1 MNTVLPSVSGTA
13 EEGKTLSASTGTW
26 SGSPTSYA
34 YQWEDC
40 NALGEGCSSVSG
52 AMASSYKLA
61 AGDVG
66 HTVRVVVSATNE
78 GGSTPASSAATAVVV
93 SPPPPV
99 VPVNTVL
106 PSVSGT
112 AEEGKT
118 LSAST
123 GTWSGSPTSYAY
135 QWEDCNALGE
145 GCSSVSGAMASSY
158 KLAAGDVG
166 HTVRVVV
173 SATNEGGSTP
183 ASSAATAVV
192 VSPPPPVVPV
202 NTVLP
207 SVSGT
212 AEEGKT
218 LSASTGTWSG
228 SPTSYAYQW
237 EDCNALGE
245 GCSSV
250 SGAMASSYKL
260 AAGDV
265 GHTVR
270 VVVSA
275 TNEGGSTPASSAAT
289 AVVVSPPPPVVPV
302 NTVLPSVSGTAEEGK
317 TLSASTGTWSGSPT
331 SYAYQWED
339 CNALGEGCSSVSG
352 AMASSY
358 KLAAGDVGH
367 TVRVVVSATNEGGST
382 PASSAATA
390 VVVSPPPPVV
400 PVNTVL
406 PSVSGTAEEGKTL
419 SASTGTWSGSP
430 TSYAYQWEDCNALG
444 EGCLSISGSTT
455 ASLKLTALNV
465 GDTVRVSVTATNL
478 EGFASATSAATP
490 VIKAVPPPP
499 PSEPV
504 VLIGV
509 KTAHHHGGD
518 AKTEE
523 ITPVKFEAKKSGT
536 VEEICFETAGY
547 LYSPSET
554 SLVLG
559 IQEDIGGK
567 PGKVL
572 GEGTYI
578 GTLGTNSEAKVTG
591 LKVPVT
597 KGKIYFLSFL
607 NLGGSITYWYE
618 KTETI
623 IYSQHHKKL
632 EEGPPEKYEW
642 KEEAEEAP
650 IGIWAKGT
658 ET

>member
-1 MNTVLPSVSGTA
+1 LGKGGTLYYRDYA
-13 EEGKTLSASTGTW
+13 KGTCASETSSQVGLTALASTWKTG
-26 SGSPTSYA
+26 TSYK
-34 YQWEDC
+34 DC
-40 NALGEGCSSVSG
+40 PASVYVTAAAPPSPPVNTALPVVSG
-52 AMASSYKLA
+52 A
-61 AGDVG
+61 D
-66 HTVRVVVSATNE
+66 E
-78 GGSTPASSAATAVVV
+78 EGSTLTSTAGV
-93 SPPPPV
+93 
-99 VPVNTVL
+99 
-106 PSVSGT
+106 
-112 AEEGKT
+112 
-118 LSAST
+118 
-123 GTWSGSPTSYAY
+123 
-135 QWEDCNALGE
+135 
-145 GCSSVSGAMASSY
+145 
-158 KLAAGDVG
+158 
-166 HTVRVVV
+166 
-173 SATNEGGSTP
+173 
-183 ASSAATAVV
+183 
-192 VSPPPPVVPV
+192 
-202 NTVLP
+202 
-207 SVSGT
+207 
-212 AEEGKT
+212 
-218 LSASTGTWSG
+218 
-228 SPTSYAYQW
+228 
-237 EDCNALGE
+237 
-245 GCSSV
+245 
-250 SGAMASSYKL
+250 
-260 AAGDV
+260 
-265 GHTVR
+265 
-270 VVVSA
+270 
-275 TNEGGSTPASSAAT
+275 
-289 AVVVSPPPPVVPV
+289 
-302 NTVLPSVSGTAEEGK
+302 
-317 TLSASTGTWSGSPT
+317 WSGSPT

>member
-1 MNTVLPSVSGTA
+1 MPIGHVALASGSTYWLAILGEGGTLYYRDHAKGTCASETSSQGGLTALASTWKTGTSYKDCPGSVYVTAAAPPSPPVSTALPVVSGA
-13 EEGKTLSASTGTW
+13 DEEGSTLTSTAGVW
-26 SGSPTSYA
+26 NGSPTSYA

-40 NALGEGCSSVSG
+40 NALGEGCLSISG
-52 AMASSYKLA
+52 STTASLKLA
-61 AGDVG
+61 ALNVG
-66 HTVRVVVSATNE
+66 GTARVSVTATNLEGSASAT
-78 GGSTPASSAATAVVV
+78 SAATPVIKAV
-93 SPPPPV
+93 PPPAA
-99 VPVNTVL
+99 PVNTVL

-145 GCSSVSGAMASSY
+145 GCLSVSSAAASSY

-192 VSPPPPVVPV
+192 VSPPPPPPAAPV

-245 GCSSV
+245 GCLSV
-250 SGAMASSYKL
+250 SSAAASSYKL

-289 AVVVSPPPPVVPV
+289 AVVVSPPPPP
-302 NTVLPSVSGTAEEGK
+302 P
-317 TLSASTGTWSGSPT
+317 
-331 SYAYQWED
+331 
-339 CNALGEGCSSVSG
+339 
-352 AMASSY
+352 
-358 KLAAGDVGH
+358 AA
-367 TVRVVVSATNEGGST
+367 
-382 PASSAATA
+382 
-390 VVVSPPPPVV
+390 

-465 GDTVRVSVTATNL
+465 GGTARISVTATNL
-478 EGFASATSAATP
+478 EGAASATSVATP

-509 KTAHHHGGD
+509 KTAHHYGGD

-536 VEEICFETAGY
+536 VEEICFETGGY
-547 LYSPSET
+547 LYPPSET

-559 IQEDIGGK
+559 IQEDIGGR

-632 EEGPPEKYEW
+632 EEGPPENYEW

-650 IGIWAKGT
+650 IGIWARGT